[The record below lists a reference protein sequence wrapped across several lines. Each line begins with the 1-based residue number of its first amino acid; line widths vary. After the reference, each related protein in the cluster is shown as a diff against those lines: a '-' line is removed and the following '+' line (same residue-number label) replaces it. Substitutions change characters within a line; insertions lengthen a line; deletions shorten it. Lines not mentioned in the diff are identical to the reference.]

1 MMMLIYVVMYTL
13 SLKKI
18 HLNNLILY
26 IYMKYKY
33 KINYGGSSSINSSSE
48 LNNNNYSLEEMHYNL
63 IKNILL
69 EKNNII
75 ESESSN
81 EEIER
86 ILIDSLKDKNIGLY
100 VKEKIIEFINFRKI
114 VKNFKYILKKNISVN
129 KINNIFIRLNE
140 LERDYFS
147 YFNNTYKNY
156 LSNYIYFIDEYKK
169 VNTQQLDILITKIK
183 DIYEHFYPD
192 YNNNDYIIKKVLP
205 KDSKIIYLG
214 DYHSSVHS
222 LMDVI
227 IHLKEE
233 KILNEYYELADKYY
247 IVFLGDIVDRGPLG
261 IECLYIIYLL
271 FYINNNI
278 EKNEEK
284 IFILNGNHEEKEVYN
299 DYGFGQEMDSQLGT
313 IDQTKINLE
322 ELINY
327 LPLALFIRKED
338 DNKWYQFCHGGIDS
352 NQIENFHNF
361 NKFLND
367 ESDVFELIY
376 EINENEKGFLWS
388 DFAQISFFEK
398 IIKNSDYDFTSP
410 KLTVIYNTRPIF
422 NNEQVKIIL
431 DKLNIN
437 CIISG
442 HQDRTNYAFLLR
454 DTNENFVIDEN
465 YKEHGLYTFADKVN
479 TTLERE
485 ELNNEM
491 ILEENKQPVKI
502 IKKENI
508 NMKLI
513 LASVMSSATI
523 SKNVPYSVYG
533 ILDLNEDR
541 SDIIY
546 LKQTYGI

>member
-1 MMMLIYVVMYTL
+1 
-13 SLKKI
+13 
-18 HLNNLILY
+18 
-26 IYMKYKY
+26 
-33 KINYGGSSSINSSSE
+33 
-48 LNNNNYSLEEMHYNL
+48 
-63 IKNILL
+63 
-69 EKNNII
+69 
-75 ESESSN
+75 
-81 EEIER
+81 
-86 ILIDSLKDKNIGLY
+86 
-100 VKEKIIEFINFRKI
+100 
-114 VKNFKYILKKNISVN
+114 
-129 KINNIFIRLNE
+129 
-140 LERDYFS
+140 
-147 YFNNTYKNY
+147 
-156 LSNYIYFIDEYKK
+156 
-169 VNTQQLDILITKIK
+169 
-183 DIYEHFYPD
+183 
-192 YNNNDYIIKKVLP
+192 
-205 KDSKIIYLG
+205 
-214 DYHSSVHS
+214 
-222 LMDVI
+222 MDVI

-278 EKNEEK
+278 KKNEEK
-284 IFILNGNHEEKEVYN
+284 IYILNGNHEEKEVY
-299 DYGFGQEMDSQLGT
+299 DEYGFGQEIDYQLGMSN
-313 IDQTKINLE
+313 QTKINLE

-327 LPLALFIRKED
+327 LPLALFIRKEY

-352 NQIENFHNF
+352 NQIENFDNF

-367 ESDVFELIY
+367 ESDLFELIY
-376 EINENEKGFLWS
+376 EINKKEKGFLWS
-388 DFAQISFFEK
+388 DFAHISFFKK
-398 IIKNSDYDFTSP
+398 IIKNSDYDLKNP

-454 DTNENFVIDEN
+454 DTNENFVIDKN
-465 YKEHGLYTFADKVN
+465 YEEQGLYTFADKVN

-485 ELNNEM
+485 ELHNE
-491 ILEENKQPVKI
+491 INFDKIDDRVKI

-533 ILDLNEDR
+533 ILNLNEDI

-546 LKQTYGI
+546 LEQTYGL